1 MKLAFMGWLCTNPI
15 RASDWLKLQK
25 LNILLGECTACC
37 TGSPTLW
44 HSTPQQLNNVNID
57 CVIDCI
63 PKYPTHI
70 DKNEKMSKYSPFSVS
85 PPVYKCI

>member
-1 MKLAFMGWLCTNPI
+1 MKLAFIDYECTNPI
-15 RASDWLKLQK
+15 RTSDWLKLQK
-25 LNILLGECTACC
+25 LNIFLGECTECY

-70 DKNEKMSKYSPFSVS
+70 DKNEKMSKYSLFSV
-85 PPVYKCI
+85 